1 MLADQLQELK
11 VKQFKDQAANQRDK
25 IKVLKETETADPV
38 LTEQALKKVESQSS
52 VASKSQ
58 TKSVKGKKAAAKPAW
73 ATTQKQQEEAKEQEV
88 DELLEFAYELD
99 YEKYMEDFEVRQ
111 ALAVI
116 KERVD
121 NIKQEPDWKQKMA
134 DEWNQATNE
143 EAAKQADAR
152 SVAQS
157 QSKLLIYS

>member
-1 MLADQLQELK
+1 
-11 VKQFKDQAANQRDK
+11 
-25 IKVLKETETADPV
+25 
-38 LTEQALKKVESQSS
+38 
-52 VASKSQ
+52 
-58 TKSVKGKKAAAKPAW
+58 
-73 ATTQKQQEEAKEQEV
+73 
-88 DELLEFAYELD
+88 LLEFAYELD

-157 QSKLLIYS
+157 QRTGASRVTTQSYQKKMAEARKEAQDRPDWDSGSMTSEAR